1 MTTRKGKP
9 VPRSVRPV
17 AARRLSRRMLLR
29 GLGAALPLPWLDAMQ
44 ATQAAVAGA
53 AEASFPNRMAI
64 LYVPNGQHMPDWTPA
79 AVGADFE
86 LPPILA
92 PLANVRTKLL
102 VLSGLVSNPAR
113 NRGAGHA
120 PALATFL
127 TGVPPHKTDGPE
139 IRGGTSADQVAAA
152 RVGHRT
158 RLASLEIGAE
168 HGTLSGNCD
177 TGYNCIYN
185 SALSWRSATQP
196 MPKEINPKL
205 VFERLFGGG
214 DPATVARDRRRK
226 SLLDFVREDAR
237 GLEQRLG
244 AADRRKLDEYLASV
258 RDVELR
264 IERAASMPPVAVP
277 DVPVPAGMP
286 ADYAEHIRLM
296 SDLVVLAFQA
306 DVTRIVTFTVAN
318 EASNR
323 PYPMLDV
330 AEGHHDLSH
339 HGNDPEKQA
348 KIRKINTFH
357 AGHLAHLLE
366 RLDEIAEGEGS
377 LLDHAMVAY
386 GSGINDGNKHNY
398 ENLPILLAGGGCG
411 TLLPGRHVRYPDET
425 PVANLW
431 MSLLARMD
439 VDADRL
445 GDATGSLPALD
456 RA

>member
-1 MTTRKGKP
+1 MTTRSSKP
-9 VPRSVRPV
+9 VERSAQPV
-17 AARRLSRRMLLR
+17 AARRLSRRTLLR
-29 GLGAALPLPWLDAMQ
+29 GLGAAVPLPWLDAMQ
-44 ATQAAVAGA
+44 ATRAAVAGA
-53 AEASFPNRMAI
+53 ADACFPNRMAI

-92 PLANVRTKLL
+92 PLVNVREKLL

-168 HGTLSGNCD
+168 HGSLSGNCD

-244 AADRRKLDEYLASV
+244 AADRRKLDEYLSSV

-286 ADYAEHIRLM
+286 ADYAENVRLM
-296 SDLVVLAFQA
+296 SDLVALAFQA

-348 KIRKINTFH
+348 KIRKINAFH

-366 RLDEIAEGEGS
+366 RLDGIAEGEGT

-411 TLLPGRHVRYPDET
+411 TLSPGRHVRYPDET
-425 PVANLW
+425 PLANLW

-445 GDATGSLPALD
+445 GDATGSLPELD

>member
-1 MTTRKGKP
+1 MTTRTDIP
-9 VPRSVRPV
+9 VRRSVLPV
-17 AARRLSRRMLLR
+17 AARRLSRRTLLR
-29 GLGAALPLPWLDAMQ
+29 GLGAAVPLPWLDAMQ
-44 ATQAAVAGA
+44 ATRAAVAGA
-53 AEASFPNRMAI
+53 ADASFPNRMAI

-92 PLANVRTKLL
+92 PLANVREKLL

-168 HGTLSGNCD
+168 HGALSGNCD
-177 TGYNCIYN
+177 TGYNCTYN

-244 AADRRKLDEYLASV
+244 AADRRKLDEYLSSV

-296 SDLVVLAFQA
+296 SDLVALAFQA

-323 PYPMLDV
+323 PYPMVDV
-330 AEGHHDLSH
+330 PEGHHDLSH

-348 KIRKINTFH
+348 KIRRINTFH

-366 RLDEIAEGEGS
+366 RLDGIAEGEGT

-386 GSGINDGNKHNY
+386 GSGIHDGNKHNY

-411 TLLPGRHVRYPDET
+411 TLSPGRHVRYPDET
-425 PVANLW
+425 PLANLW
-431 MSLLARMD
+431 LALLERMD
-439 VDADRL
+439 VDAERL

>member
-1 MTTRKGKP
+1 MTTRTGTPVRRP
-9 VPRSVRPV
+9 VPPV
-17 AARRLSRRMLLR
+17 VARRLSRRTLLR
-29 GLGAALPLPWLDAMQ
+29 GLGAAVPLPLLEAMQ
-44 ATQAAVAGA
+44 SARPACAGSA
-53 AEASFPNRMAI
+53 GVSFPNRMAI
-64 LYVPNGQHMPDWTPA
+64 LYVPNGQHMADWTPA

-86 LPPILA
+86 LSPILA
-92 PLANVRTKLL
+92 PLAKVRQKLL
-102 VLSGLVSNPAR
+102 VLSGLVSNQAR

-152 RVGHRT
+152 RIGHRT

-168 HGTLSGNCD
+168 HGALSGNCD
-177 TGYNCIYN
+177 TGFNCVYN

-214 DPATVARDRRRK
+214 DPATAARDRRRS
-226 SLLDFVREDAR
+226 SLLDFVREDSR
-237 GLEQRLG
+237 GLEGRLSS
-244 AADRRKLDEYLASV
+244 ADRRKLDEYFTSV
-258 RDVELR
+258 RDVETR
-264 IERAASMPPVAVP
+264 IERAANLPPVSMP
-277 DVPVPAGMP
+277 DVPTPAGIP
-286 ADYAEHIRLM
+286 ADYVERVRLM
-296 SDLVVLAFQA
+296 YDLVLLAFQA
-306 DVTRIVTFTVAN
+306 DVTRIATFTLAN

-323 PYPMLDV
+323 PYPMVDV

-357 AGHLAHLLE
+357 AAQLAYLLE
-366 RLDEIAEGEGS
+366 RLDGIAEGDGT
-377 LLDHAMVAY
+377 LLDHAMIAY
-386 GSGINDGNKHNY
+386 GSGINDGNEHNY

-411 TLLPGRHVRYPDET
+411 TLAPGRHVRYPDET
-425 PVANLW
+425 PLTNLW
-431 MSLLARMD
+431 MSMLARMD

-445 GDATGSLPALD
+445 GDATGSLPSLD
-456 RA
+456 KA

>member
-1 MTTRKGKP
+1 MTTRRNNP
-9 VPRSVRPV
+9 VHRSAQPV
-17 AARRLSRRMLLR
+17 AARRLSRRTLLR
-29 GLGAALPLPWLDAMQ
+29 GLGAAVPLPWLNAMQ
-44 ATQAAVAGA
+44 ATRAAGA

-86 LPPILA
+86 LSPILA
-92 PLANVRTKLL
+92 PLANVREKLL

-177 TGYNCIYN
+177 TGYNCVYN

-244 AADRRKLDEYLASV
+244 AADRRKLDEYLSSV
-258 RDVELR
+258 RDIELR
-264 IERAASMPPVAVP
+264 IERAASLPPVAVP
-277 DVPVPAGMP
+277 DVPVPAGVP
-286 ADYAEHIRLM
+286 ADYAENIRLM
-296 SDLVVLAFQA
+296 NELVVLAFQA

-357 AGHLAHLLE
+357 AGHLARLLE
-366 RLDEIAEGEGS
+366 RLDGIAEGEGT

-386 GSGINDGNKHNY
+386 GSGIHDGNKHNY

-411 TLLPGRHVRYPDET
+411 TLAPGRHVRYPDET
-425 PVANLW
+425 PLANLW

-439 VDADRL
+439 VDADRF
-445 GDATGSLPALD
+445 GDATGSLPALG

>member
-1 MTTRKGKP
+1 MTIR
-9 VPRSVRPV
+9 RSNRVQRSAQPV
-17 AARRLSRRMLLR
+17 AARRLSRRTLLR
-29 GLGAALPLPWLDAMQ
+29 GLGAAVPLPWLDAMQ
-44 ATQAAVAGA
+44 ATRAAVAGA

-86 LPPILA
+86 LSPILA
-92 PLANVRTKLL
+92 PLANVREKLL

-139 IRGGTSADQVAAA
+139 IRGGTSADQVAAG
-152 RVGHRT
+152 RIGHRT

-244 AADRRKLDEYLASV
+244 AADRRKLDEYLSSV
-258 RDVELR
+258 RDIELR

-277 DVPVPAGMP
+277 DVPAPAGMP
-286 ADYAEHIRLM
+286 ADYAENIRLM
-296 SDLVVLAFQA
+296 NELVVLAFQA

-366 RLDEIAEGEGS
+366 RLDGIAEGEGT

-386 GSGINDGNKHNY
+386 GSGIHDGNKHNY

-411 TLLPGRHVRYPDET
+411 TLSPGRHVRYPDET
-425 PVANLW
+425 PLANLW

-439 VDADRL
+439 VAADRF
-445 GDATGSLPALD
+445 GDATGSLPALEQ
-456 RA
+456 A